1 LIEKIAVIN
10 TKKEITMNRWNYR
23 ILEYEV
29 KGGYVRKMNLS
40 EDYLSDGK
48 SRTSA

>member
-1 LIEKIAVIN
+1 
-10 TKKEITMNRWNYR
+10 MNRWNYR